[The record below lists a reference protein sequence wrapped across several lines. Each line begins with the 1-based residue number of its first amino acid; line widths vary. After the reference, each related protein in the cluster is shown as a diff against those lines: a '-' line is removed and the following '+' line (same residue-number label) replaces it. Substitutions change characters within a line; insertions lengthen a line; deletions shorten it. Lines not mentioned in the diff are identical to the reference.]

1 MRPSESTSLF
11 SGSWWLKLL
20 LALLATFYILF
31 TGGAILTRGSMEYLA
46 VDYRP
51 FRCSAEIA
59 WRAGFAQVYDVQAQE
74 ACQRPLYEAY
84 TVPEMRYP
92 YATMPMLYLPIFLLP
107 LLALLPLPTVPSLI
121 AWTVLNALVLV
132 LYLGRLIRRG
142 GLSDGLL
149 LMGAL
154 ALSFP
159 SFDNLFFS
167 QVNVLLLVCL
177 GEFLLAS
184 RAGHEFRGG
193 LWLAGFLIKPH
204 ALLLLLPALLIGRRF
219 RALAGFAAAGL
230 GVLLLSLALA
240 GPQGMLAFGQTLLH
254 YPEDLSTSNPHVMA
268 NWRALAIHLAKL
280 LPEGLAWGLGWAGT
294 ALTALAALSLWVRP
308 AALSSTRFVGAVLGT
323 AAATCAT
330 AWHMHAHTVL
340 FLAAPLILVVAQGSL
355 RRWVL
360 LLWALG
366 PAVLF
371 ALLVVFAPALAH
383 NLTGLA
389 YLGLSLGLL
398 SWSVV
403 DHWRGISR
411 QERSRV

>member
-1 MRPSESTSLF
+1 MRSPESNSLF

-59 WRAGFAQVYDVQAQE
+59 WRAGFAQVYDMAAQE
-74 ACQRPLYEAY
+74 ACQRPLYETY

-92 YATMPMLYLPIFLLP
+92 YATMPMLYLPAFLLP
-107 LLALLPLPTVPSLI
+107 LLALLPLPTIPSLI
-121 AWTVLNALVLV
+121 AWTALNALVLV
-132 LYLGRLIRRG
+132 LYLWRLIRRG

-149 LMGAL
+149 LVGAL

-159 SFDNLFFS
+159 AFDNLFFS

-184 RAGHEFRGG
+184 QDGHEFRGG
-193 LWLAGFLIKPH
+193 LWLAGLLIKPH
-204 ALLLLLPALLIGRRF
+204 TLLLLLPALLIGRRF
-219 RALAGFAAAGL
+219 RALAGFAAASL
-230 GVLLLSLALA
+230 GVLLLSFALA

-268 NWRALAIHLAKL
+268 NWRALAIHLSKL
-280 LPEGLAWGLGWAGT
+280 LPEGLAWGVFWAGT

-308 AALSSTRFVGAVLGT
+308 ASPSSTRFTAAVLGT

-340 FLAAPLILVVAQGSL
+340 FLAAPLVLAVAQGQL
-355 RRWVL
+355 RRRTL

-371 ALLVVFAPALAH
+371 ALLVVFVPSLAH

-389 YLGLSLGLL
+389 YLAFSLGLL
-398 SWSVV
+398 ARAVV
-403 DHWRGISR
+403 DHWRGLTR
-411 QERSRV
+411 RELPRV